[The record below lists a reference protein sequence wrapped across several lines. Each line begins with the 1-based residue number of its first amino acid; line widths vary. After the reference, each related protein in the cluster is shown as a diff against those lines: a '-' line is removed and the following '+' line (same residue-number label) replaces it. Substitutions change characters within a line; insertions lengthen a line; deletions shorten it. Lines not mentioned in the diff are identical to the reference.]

1 MTTKSNIDFDV
12 IEYLFHLN
20 NANDENGIRPYEG
33 WKFAKVDLAGRTAIE
48 HGYYPTVSVEI
59 AAKQMDNFAE
69 RVLQGLASKYPKV
82 HIADQR
88 IQGEDGANHFVAFCA
103 DRVRR

>member
-1 MTTKSNIDFDV
+1 MTKTNIDFKV
-12 IEYLFHLN
+12 REYLFHLN
-20 NANDENGIRPYEG
+20 NANDENGIRPFEG
-33 WKFAKVDLAGRTAIE
+33 WKFAKVDQAGRSAIE

-59 AAKQMDNFAE
+59 PAKDMDDFADS
-69 RVLQGLASKYPKV
+69 VFQGLGKNYPKV

-88 IQGEDGANHFVAFCA
+88 IQGEDGADQFVAFCA